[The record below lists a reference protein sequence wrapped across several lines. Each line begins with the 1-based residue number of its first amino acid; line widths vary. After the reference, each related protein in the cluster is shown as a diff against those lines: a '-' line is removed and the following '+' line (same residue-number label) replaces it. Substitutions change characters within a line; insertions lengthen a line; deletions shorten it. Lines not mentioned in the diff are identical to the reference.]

1 MKMQREKKV
10 MTKYT
15 PLVKSM
21 HKDLKKKGFNLSL
34 EQTYQKLL
42 KANFIDAD
50 GQPIKWA
57 IENGYVGVEY
67 SYPQGM
73 QASQEQQDHA
83 DVLEVF
89 NRLPQSAVHY
99 NDVPDLSKIET
110 KPLKKAIKSA
120 LNDDALSADGR
131 KKWKNVL
138 KDICIRYR

>member
-1 MKMQREKKV
+1 

-50 GQPIKWA
+50 GQPTKWA

-73 QASQEQQDHA
+73 PTQDES
-83 DVLEVF
+83 DILTVLGY
-89 NRLPQSAVHY
+89 LPQSAIHY
-99 NDVPDLSKIET
+99 NDRPNLSGIDKE
-110 KPLKKAIKSA
+110 PLKKAIKQA
-120 LNDDALSADGR
+120 LHDKVLSADGR
-131 KKWKNVL
+131 KKWKNIL
-138 KDICIRYR
+138 KDIESK